1 MKYLR
6 MLMLPLSL
14 ILVVSCE
21 DDEVAV
27 DCDALTTA
35 FTDATA
41 AWTNSMDMTAVP
53 MFGATECAAMVAA
66 YKAGLDGGCAG
77 YDQAGLDVLNTTD
90 NGCG

>member
-6 MLMLPLSL
+6 MLMLPLAL

-27 DCDALTTA
+27 DCDALA
-35 FTDATA
+35 IELTDATA
-41 AWTNSMDMTAVP
+41 AWTNSMDMTAGT
-53 MFGATECAAMVAA
+53 FGATECAAMVAA
-66 YKAGLDGGCAG
+66 YKAGLDGGCDG
-77 YDQAGLDVLNTTD
+77 YTQAGLDELNTAD

>member
-6 MLMLPLSL
+6 MLMLPLAL

-41 AWTNSMDMTAVP
+41 AWTNSMDMTAGT
-53 MFGATECAAMVAA
+53 FGATECAAMVAA
-66 YKAGLDGGCAG
+66 YKAGLDGGCDG
-77 YDQAGLDVLNTTD
+77 YTQAGLDLLNTAD